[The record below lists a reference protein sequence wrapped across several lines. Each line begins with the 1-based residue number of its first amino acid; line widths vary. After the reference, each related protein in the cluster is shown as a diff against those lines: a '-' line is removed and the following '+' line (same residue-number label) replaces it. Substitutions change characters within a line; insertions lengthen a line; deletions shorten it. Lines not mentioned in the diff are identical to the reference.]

1 MLGGNGIDV
10 VPVDSFT
17 TTFWMGSMTN
27 KDYRCR
33 VCRCESSS
41 KRYSVREMMLG
52 TREAFDYQECDHCG
66 SLQIVDIP
74 DMETLSR
81 HYPPNYYSYNVP
93 DSKSSAGLRRR
104 VKLWLRQQRD
114 KAALGSG
121 NVLGWGL
128 NAIKPR
134 SSVINIL
141 SSAGVRPQQRILD
154 VGCGAG
160 ALLDQLADLGFS
172 KLMGADPLIP
182 GDVRTRRGVEIKKLR
197 LSEVADKF
205 DVIMFHHS
213 FEHVPWPEQELRSA
227 RNRLDAGRLCIIRIP
242 TPTSEAWD
250 VYRTDWV
257 QLDAPRHLTLI
268 SRSGMEI
275 LAANCGFV
283 LSSTI
288 DDSTDFGLI
297 GSEAYR
303 RDIPLFPLVDAKWK
317 PLFSPDQ
324 VAAYKARAQQ
334 LNAEHRGDQA
344 AFLLQAVA

>member
-1 MLGGNGIDV
+1 VIDV
-10 VPVDSFT
+10 EPVDSFT
-17 TTFWMGSMTN
+17 TTFWIGSMTN

-33 VCRCESSS
+33 VCRGDSSS
-41 KRYSVREMMLG
+41 KRYSVREMMFG
-52 TREAFDYQECDHCG
+52 TREVFDYQECDHCG

-93 DSKSSAGLRRR
+93 DSKNSEGLRRR

-114 KAALGSG
+114 KAALGSC
-121 NVLGWGL
+121 NMLGLGL
-128 NAIKPR
+128 NALKP
-134 SSVINIL
+134 SSTIIL
-141 SSAGVRPQQRILD
+141 SITGVLPQQRILD
-154 VGCGAG
+154 VGCGAAG
-160 ALLDQLADLGFS
+160 LLLDQLADLGFT
-172 KLMGADPLIP
+172 KLMGADPFIS

-213 FEHVPWPEQELRSA
+213 FEHVPWPEQELRAA
-227 RNRLDAGRLCIIRIP
+227 RNRLDVGGRCIIRIP
-242 TPTSEAWD
+242 TPSSEAWA
-250 VYRTDWV
+250 VYRTDWI

-275 LAANCGFV
+275 LAKNCGFV

-288 DDSTDFGLI
+288 DDSTDFGLS

-303 RDIPLFPLVDAKWK
+303 RDIPLVDGEWNS
-317 PLFSPDQ
+317 LFSPAQ
-324 VAAYKARAQQ
+324 VAAYRARAQQ

-344 AFLLQAVA
+344 AFLLQAAA

>member
-1 MLGGNGIDV
+1 
-10 VPVDSFT
+10 
-17 TTFWMGSMTN
+17 
-27 KDYRCR
+27 
-33 VCRCESSS
+33 
-41 KRYSVREMMLG
+41 MMFG

-66 SLQIVDIP
+66 SLQIIDIP

-81 HYPPNYYSYNVP
+81 HYPQNYYSYNVP
-93 DSKSSAGLRRR
+93 DSKNSAGLRRR
-104 VKLWLRQQRD
+104 VKLWLMQQRD

-121 NVLGWGL
+121 NVLGLGL
-128 NAIKPR
+128 NAIKPP
-134 SSVINIL
+134 SASINIL
-141 SSAGVRPQQRILD
+141 PIAGVLPRQRILD

-160 ALLDQLADLGFS
+160 ALLDQLAGLGFT
-172 KLMGADPLIP
+172 KLMGADPFIAS
-182 GDVRTRRGVEIKKLR
+182 DVRTRRGVEIKKLR

-213 FEHVPWPEQELRSA
+213 FEHVPWPEQELRAA
-227 RNRLDAGRLCIIRIP
+227 RNRLDVGGRCIIRTP
-242 TPTSEAWD
+242 TPTSEAWA

-257 QLDAPRHLTLI
+257 QLDAPRHLALI

-275 LAANCGFV
+275 LAENCGFV

-288 DDSTDFGLI
+288 DDSTYFGLI

-303 RDIPLFPLVDAKWK
+303 RDIPLVDAEWNS
-317 PLFSPDQ
+317 LFSPAQ
-324 VAAYKARAQQ
+324 VVAYRARAQT